1 MAERF
6 PRYEQQLTG
15 LTIPDVDF
23 AAEREIVKG
32 YDAMSKNLD
41 RMSQFFMSQAETMAK
56 LEGAEYGA
64 ANAPTEQQ
72 IVDAYN
78 DGEEIKIEGD
88 SFSVYGRAARSAAM
102 NAATDD
108 IEFLAKKEILTY
120 MTEAEAGE
128 YDIGTVNDKL
138 DTIIAGY
145 SGVLDGESPGNA
157 KKLRANLGIFGY
169 GKSQQ
174 HASDMLKI
182 QRQREQASFAAS
194 FQLSLE
200 GIEDTIR
207 MATSQEVMIDEATAA
222 QNGISPGTPITVG
235 AAKVADTMLDKG
247 LQTVLKRAVQ
257 LRYSKAQ
264 IDNIVKT
271 WNDEIAIA
279 RKNVV
284 LGEVIGHEQPRELL
298 SNMTKAVREMN
309 QGGGTQYRE
318 QLPPQVRNAL
328 ALADASERAE
338 LLDLAR
344 TQWHT
349 LIEDENKQITF
360 SENTRQASIRKAQS
374 LFTVG
379 LRSESLVVMRSAASD
394 MNAFD
399 GAKAQVM
406 EEFIDKVETEGFKTV
421 NNLGAFIKT
430 DIATKRKYDID
441 LVQPNPEYTLS
452 DLTADY
458 NANKLN
464 FDDFLSLAEKYE
476 AQYDAD
482 ITAALREVK
491 ARVGIPADQFID
503 ASFLDKA
510 AYHVYTT
517 IEKELL
523 KNKRLDPDGTF
534 NAQVWIEENLESL
547 LGAVMTPDRA
557 TLVKLMGDFPNIDAY
572 LDTVQKERQLGNST
586 RADYLLD
593 KLDAIKDL
601 VATDRNLAIQYPGYV
616 VRDEE

>member
-6 PRYEQQLTG
+6 PRYEQQLG
-15 LTIPDVDF
+15 QLNIPDVDF
-23 AAEREIVKG
+23 AAEREIAKG
-32 YDAMSKNLD
+32 YNQIGQQLD
-41 RMSQFFMSQAETMAK
+41 RMSSFFMQQAETQFK

-72 IVDAYN
+72 IIDAYN
-78 DGEEIKIEGD
+78 DGEEIDLVGD
-88 SFSVYGRAARSAAM
+88 NFSVYGRAARQAAM

-108 IEFLAKKEILTY
+108 IEFLAKKEILMY
-120 MTEAEAGE
+120 ITEAEAGE
-128 YDIGTVNDKL
+128 YDVATVNDKI

-194 FQLSLE
+194 FNLALE
-200 GIEDTIR
+200 GIEDIIR
-207 MATSQEVMIDEATAA
+207 TATSQEVMIDEATAA
-222 QNGISPGTPITVG
+222 QTGQSPGTPITVG

-264 IDNIVKT
+264 IDNIVKM
-271 WNDEIAIA
+271 WNDEIVIA

-284 LGEVIGHEQPRELL
+284 LGEVIGHEEPRALL
-298 SNMTKAVREMN
+298 QNMTGAVRELN

-318 QLPPQVRNAL
+318 QLPPQLRNAL
-328 ALADASERAE
+328 ALADATERAE

-360 SENTRQASIRKAQS
+360 SENQRQENIRKAHS
-374 LFTVG
+374 LFTLG
-379 LRSESLVVMRSAASD
+379 LRSENLIVMRSAAGE
-394 MNAFD
+394 MNAYD

-406 EEFIDKVETEGFKTV
+406 EEAIDKIETEGFQTAT
-421 NNLGAFIKT
+421 NLGAYQKT
-430 DIATKRKYDID
+430 DIATKQKYQID
-441 LVQPNPEYTLS
+441 LVQPNPQYTLS
-452 DLTADY
+452 DITADY
-458 NANKLN
+458 TAKNLS
-464 FDDFLSLAEKYE
+464 FDDFLTLAEKYE

-482 ITAALREVK
+482 IQAALREVK

-503 ASFLDKA
+503 ANFLDKA

-523 KNKRLDPDGTF
+523 KGKRLDTDGTF
-534 NAQVWIEENLESL
+534 NAQNWIDENLESL
-547 LGAVMTPDRA
+547 LGTVMTPERA
-557 TLVKLMGDFPNIDAY
+557 TLVKLMGDFPNITEY
-572 LDTVQKERQLGNST
+572 LKAVRKEEELGNT
-586 RADYLLD
+586 DRAIYLLD
-593 KLDAIKDL
+593 QLEKIKDL
-601 VATDRNLAIQYPGYV
+601 VATDRNLAIQYSGYV